1 MSGFCPHGWN
11 QSKIMALV
19 CAALFAAAGCS
30 NSLKPTNAKLEKGL
44 NLYFADHDECLFP
57 KGIRFPYEV
66 SPGKGSR
73 EQEKRMDAMKDA
85 GLLKELK
92 DLTLHVER
100 YTLTPLGERAAPR
113 FCYGHRV
120 VMSVDSFTPPVKQGN
135 VMESTVTF
143 HSTMTEVPL
152 WVKTNAM
159 KAAFPEMAQ
168 AISGPT
174 PGQMVMG
181 TAGVGWRV
189 R

>member
-11 QSKIMALV
+11 VSKIMALV
-19 CAALFAAAGCS
+19 CAGLLAATGCS
-30 NSLKPTNAKLEKGL
+30 GNLKPTHANLEKGL
-44 NLYFADHDECLFP
+44 NLYFADHAECLFP

-66 SPGKGSR
+66 SPGKGAR
-73 EQEKRMDAMKDA
+73 AQERRMDAMKNA

-100 YTLTPLGERAAPR
+100 YTLTPLGERVAPR

-120 VMSVDSFTPPVKQGN
+120 VMSIDRFTPPIKQAN
-135 VMESTVTF
+135 VMETTVTF

-159 KAAFPEMAQ
+159 KAAFPEMARNITSPQ
-168 AISGPT
+168 
-174 PGQMVMG
+174 PGQMVMA

>member
-1 MSGFCPHGWN
+1 MSRFSPCGWN
-11 QSKIMALV
+11 RAKIMSLACACLLV
-19 CAALFAAAGCS
+19 AGCS
-30 NSLKPTNAKLEKGL
+30 NSLKPNHASLKQGL
-44 NLYFADHDECLFP
+44 DLYFADHAECLFP
-57 KGIRFPYEV
+57 TGIRFPYEV
-66 SPGKGSR
+66 SPGKDAR
-73 EQEKRMDAMKDA
+73 AMEKKMDAMKDA

-100 YTLTPLGERAAPR
+100 YSLSPLGARVAPR

-120 VMSVDSFTPPVKQGN
+120 VMSVDNFTPPVKSGN
-135 VMESTVTF
+135 VMETTVTF

-168 AISGPT
+168 NITGPQ

>member
-1 MSGFCPHGWN
+1 MSEFCRRGWN
-11 QSKIMALV
+11 QSKIIAFFCVGL
-19 CAALFAAAGCS
+19 LAAGCS
-30 NSLKPTNAKLEKGL
+30 NSLKPTNASLEKGL
-44 NLYFADHDECLFP
+44 NLYFADHNECLFP
-57 KGIRFPYEV
+57 EGIRFPYEV
-66 SPGKGSR
+66 SPSKNAKA
-73 EQEKRMDAMKDA
+73 EEKKMDAMKEA

-100 YTLTPLGERAAPR
+100 YSLTPLGERAAPR

-120 VMSVDSFTPPVKQGN
+120 VMSIDSFTPPVKQGN
-135 VMESTVTF
+135 VMETTVTF

>member
-1 MSGFCPHGWN
+1 MTRFCPHGCN
-11 QSKIMALV
+11 RLKIIVLA
-19 CAALFAAAGCS
+19 CACLLAAGCS

-44 NLYFADHDECLFP
+44 NLYFADHNECLFP

-66 SPGKGSR
+66 SPGKGAR
-73 EQEKRMDAMKDA
+73 AEEKRMDAMKDA

-92 DLTLHVER
+92 DLSLHVER

-120 VMSVDSFTPPVKQGN
+120 VMSVDSFTPPLKQGN
-135 VMESTVTF
+135 VMETTVTF

-168 AISGPT
+168 AISGPQ